1 MGSKKACVFLPLY
14 LFTFLL
20 LFFSC
25 SMTKNIPED
34 DQLFTGL
41 KKITY
46 SQHEQDDSTS
56 HTSDIAAKNFVLA
69 QEEVE
74 AALATAPNG
83 AIFGSSYYR
92 MPFSMG
98 VSIWNHYHN
107 RDTKFAQWMTKTFG
121 KQPVLMSWVNP
132 ELRAQVA
139 QGVLRNHGYFNGQ
152 VDYEVIQQ
160 KNPKTAKIAYDVRPG
175 RLYTLDSIGYFDF
188 PAEADSLI
196 RATANETTI
205 HRGDPF
211 AVSRLDA
218 ERQRI
223 SSLLRNN
230 GFYYYQPSYASY
242 LADTFVVD
250 GKAQLQ
256 LRMANDVPDEAKH
269 KWYIGRVNINMKKT
283 FMDQPTD
290 SVVGRYFTVRYSG
303 KKPPIRTRVL
313 MADMKLRP
321 RQLYSY
327 DNYQQSVTKIN
338 AMGLFSMTDFT
349 FTPRTATAPADS
361 SLFTLNSS
369 LPCDTLDLT
378 LNCVFDKPWDFYI
391 ETNFNARTIGRIGP
405 ELRMG
410 VTRRNA
416 FRGGEKI
423 DVNIHGSY
431 EWSTSG
437 GSQMN
442 NYDYGADASI
452 EFPRIIAPF
461 FGGNRIRR
469 DKDGRVIRRRRFY
482 STPSTI
488 AKVSSDIIYRP
499 SYYKMHVNSGEWTYR
514 WQTSA
519 QSQHEFSPL
528 TVKYQFMNSHTAAFD
543 SLVRINPYLAVTM
556 QDYFIPEMRYTY
568 TYTSPASKLNP
579 IHWETTLSEA
589 GNVVS
594 LCYLLAGRDWNEKDK
609 KLFKNP
615 YSQFLK
621 IETDFTKTWRLN
633 STSRLVGH
641 INAGYIWTY
650 GNSDWIPNSE
660 MFYVGGANSIRAFP
674 VRGVGPGAVK
684 SFGQHAFDYIFRN
697 GSIKF
702 VANLEYRP
710 QLFGN
715 LQGAIFLD
723 AGNVWTPPGDH
734 YDDPDMEEAFSPGNF
749 RLKNFFR
756 ELALGTGIGLRY
768 DLDFL
773 IIRLDWGVGLHLPY
787 DTSRSGY
794 FNVDSFSRY
803 QTLHFAIG
811 YPF

>member
-1 MGSKKACVFLPLY
+1 MTRNSITTY
-14 LFTFLL
+14 ILL
-20 LFFSC
+20 LTAAVLLVAC
-25 SMTKNIPED
+25 SMTKNIPEG

-46 SQHEQDDSTS
+46 DDYVLTDSAGVTAEVA
-56 HTSDIAAKNFVLA
+56 TKNFALA

-98 VSIWNHYHN
+98 LSIWNHYHN
-107 RDTKFAQWMTKTFG
+107 RDTKFAKWMTKAFG

-139 QGVLRNHGYFNGQ
+139 EGVLHNHGYFNGY
-152 VDYEVIQQ
+152 VGYDVIQQ
-160 KNPKTAKIAYDVRPG
+160 KNPKTAKIAYDVHPG
-175 RLYTLDSIGYFDF
+175 RLYTLDSIGYFGF

-196 RATANETTI
+196 HATSAEALI
-205 HRGDPF
+205 HKGDPF
-211 AVSRLDA
+211 VVSRLDA

-230 GFYYYQPSYASY
+230 GYYYYQPSYASY

-250 GKAQLQ
+250 GRAQLQ
-256 LRMANDVPDEAKH
+256 LRMANDVPVEATH
-269 KWYIGRVNINMKKT
+269 KWYIGRVTINMKKT
-283 FMDQPTD
+283 FREQATD

-327 DNYQQSVTKIN
+327 DNYQQSVAKIN

-349 FTPRTATAPADS
+349 FTPRDTSLTSNLS
-361 SLFTLNSS
+361 SLT
-369 LPCDTLDLT
+369 PRADTLDLT

-423 DVNIHGSY
+423 DVNVHGSY

-437 GSQMN
+437 GSNMN

-461 FGGNRIRR
+461 FGGNRVRR
-469 DKDGRVIRRRRFY
+469 DKDGRIIRRRRFY

-488 AKVSSDIIYRP
+488 AKVSTDIIYRP

-519 QSQHEFSPL
+519 QSRHEFSPL
-528 TVKYQFMNSHTAAFD
+528 TVKYQFMNSHTDAFD

-568 TYTSPASKLNP
+568 TYTSPVELLNP
-579 IHWETTLSEA
+579 IRWETTLSES

-594 LCYLLAGRDWNEKDK
+594 LFYLLAGHDWNEKDK

-621 IETDFTKTWRLN
+621 LETDFTKTWRLN
-633 STSRLVGH
+633 SSSNLVGH

-650 GNSDWIPNSE
+650 GNSDWVPNSE
-660 MFYVGGANSIRAFP
+660 MFYVGGANSIRAFS
-674 VRGVGPGAVK
+674 VRGVGPGAVR

-702 VANLEYRP
+702 VSNLEYRC

-715 LQGAIFLD
+715 LHGALFLD

-734 YDDPDMEEAFSPGNF
+734 YDDPDMEETFSPGNF

-756 ELALGTGIGLRY
+756 ELALGTGIGIRY

-773 IIRLDWGVGLHLPY
+773 IIRLDWGIGLHLPY
-787 DTSRSGY
+787 ETSRSGY
-794 FNVDSFSRY
+794 FNVDSFSRN

>member
-1 MGSKKACVFLPLY
+1 MTRNSITTY
-14 LFTFLL
+14 ILL
-20 LFFSC
+20 LTAAVLLVAC
-25 SMTKNIPED
+25 SMTKNIPEG

-46 SQHEQDDSTS
+46 SDYVLTDSAGVTAEVA
-56 HTSDIAAKNFVLA
+56 TKNFALA

-98 VSIWNHYHN
+98 LSIWNHYHD
-107 RDTKFAQWMTKTFG
+107 RDTKFAKWMTKAFG

-139 QGVLRNHGYFNGQ
+139 EGVLHNHGYFNGY
-152 VDYEVIQQ
+152 VGYNVIQQ
-160 KNPKTAKIAYDVRPG
+160 KNPKTAKIAYDVHPG
-175 RLYTLDSIGYFDF
+175 RLYTLDSIGYFGF

-196 RATANETTI
+196 HATSAEAQI
-205 HRGDPF
+205 HKGDPF
-211 AVSRLDA
+211 VVSRLDA

-223 SSLLRNN
+223 GSLLRNN
-230 GFYYYQPSYASY
+230 GYYYYQPSYASY

-250 GKAQLQ
+250 GRAQLQ
-256 LRMANDVPDEAKH
+256 LRMANDVPVEATH
-269 KWYIGRVNINMKKT
+269 KWYIGRVTINMKKT
-283 FMDQPTD
+283 FREQATD

-327 DNYQQSVTKIN
+327 DNYQQSVAKIN

-349 FTPRTATAPADS
+349 FTPRDT
-361 SLFTLNSS
+361 SLTSNLSP
-369 LPCDTLDLT
+369 LTPRADTLDLT

-423 DVNIHGSY
+423 DVNVHGSY

-437 GSQMN
+437 GSNMN

-461 FGGNRIRR
+461 FGGNRVRR
-469 DKDGRVIRRRRFY
+469 DKDGRIIRRRRFY

-488 AKVSSDIIYRP
+488 AKVSTDIIYRP

-519 QSQHEFSPL
+519 QSRHEFSPL
-528 TVKYQFMNSHTAAFD
+528 TVKYQFMNSHTDAFD

-568 TYTSPASKLNP
+568 TYTSPVELLNP
-579 IHWETTLSEA
+579 IRWETTLSES

-594 LCYLLAGRDWNEKDK
+594 LFYLLAGHDWNEKDK

-621 IETDFTKTWRLN
+621 LETDFTKTWRLN
-633 STSRLVGH
+633 SSSNLVGH

-650 GNSDWIPNSE
+650 GNSDWVPNSE
-660 MFYVGGANSIRAFP
+660 MFYVGGANSIRAFS
-674 VRGVGPGAVK
+674 VRGVGPGAVR

-702 VANLEYRP
+702 VSNIEYRC

-715 LQGAIFLD
+715 LHGALFLD

-734 YDDPDMEEAFSPGNF
+734 YDDPDMEETFSPGNF

-756 ELALGTGIGLRY
+756 ELALGTGIGIRY

-773 IIRLDWGVGLHLPY
+773 IIRLDWGIGLHLPY
-787 DTSRSGY
+787 ETSRSGY
-794 FNVDSFSRY
+794 FNVDSFSRN

>member
-1 MGSKKACVFLPLY
+1 MTRNSITTY
-14 LFTFLL
+14 ILL
-20 LFFSC
+20 LTAAVLLVAC
-25 SMTKNIPED
+25 SMTKNIPEG

-46 SQHEQDDSTS
+46 SDYVLTDSAGVTS
-56 HTSDIAAKNFVLA
+56 EVATKNFALA

-98 VSIWNHYHN
+98 LSIWNHYHD
-107 RDTKFAQWMTKTFG
+107 RDTKFAKWMTKAFG

-139 QGVLRNHGYFNGQ
+139 EGVLHNHGYFNGY
-152 VDYEVIQQ
+152 VGYNVIQQ
-160 KNPKTAKIAYDVRPG
+160 KNPKTAKIAYDVHPG
-175 RLYTLDSIGYFDF
+175 RLYTLDSIGYFGF

-196 RATANETTI
+196 HATSAEATI
-205 HRGDPF
+205 HKGDPF
-211 AVSRLDA
+211 VVSRLDA

-223 SSLLRNN
+223 GSLLRNN
-230 GFYYYQPSYASY
+230 GYYYYQPSYASY

-250 GKAQLQ
+250 GRAQLQ
-256 LRMANDVPDEAKH
+256 LRMANDVPVEATH
-269 KWYIGRVNINMKKT
+269 KWYIGRVTINMKKN
-283 FMDQPTD
+283 FMEQATD

-327 DNYQQSVTKIN
+327 DNYQQSVAKIN

-349 FTPRTATAPADS
+349 FTPRDT
-361 SLFTLNSS
+361 SLTSNLSP
-369 LPCDTLDLT
+369 LTPRADTLDLT

-391 ETNFNARTIGRIGP
+391 ETNFNARTIGRMGP

-423 DVNIHGSY
+423 DVNVHGSY

-437 GSQMN
+437 GSNMN

-461 FGGNRIRR
+461 FGGNRVRR
-469 DKDGRVIRRRRFY
+469 DKNGRIIRRRRFY

-488 AKVSSDIIYRP
+488 AKASTDIIYRP
-499 SYYKMHVNSGEWTYR
+499 SYYKMHVVSGEWTYR

-519 QSQHEFSPL
+519 QSRHEFSPL
-528 TVKYQFMNSHTAAFD
+528 TVKYQFMNSHTDAYD
-543 SLVRINPYLAVTM
+543 SLVRINPYLATTM
-556 QDYFIPEMRYTY
+556 QDHFIPEMRYTY
-568 TYTSPASKLNP
+568 TYTSPVGLSNP
-579 IHWETTLSEA
+579 IRWETTLSES
-589 GNVVS
+589 GNIVS

-615 YSQFLK
+615 YSQFIK
-621 IETDFTKTWRLN
+621 IETDFTKTWTLDKS
-633 STSRLVGH
+633 STLVGH
-641 INAGYIWTY
+641 INAGYAYRY
-650 GNSDWIPNSE
+650 GNSDWLPYSE
-660 MFYVGGANSIRAFP
+660 LFYVGGANSLRAWP
-674 VRGVGPGAVK
+674 VRGIGPGNVE
-684 SFGQHAFDYIFRN
+684 SFGDNATDYLMRN
-697 GSIKF
+697 GCYKF
-702 VANLEYRP
+702 VSNLEYRR

-715 LQGAIFLD
+715 LHGALFLD
-723 AGNVWTPPGDH
+723 AGNVWASSNDYADQADDPPGT
-734 YDDPDMEEAFSPGNF
+734 F

-756 ELALGTGIGLRY
+756 ELAVGTGIGIRY

-773 IIRLDWGVGLHLPY
+773 IIRLDWGIGLHLPY
-787 DTSRSGY
+787 ETSRSGY
-794 FNVDSFSRY
+794 FNVDSFSRN